1 MLIGDNMKKVLFS
14 DFDNT
19 LFVEDEEVVD
29 KNIEAINHFIL
40 DNIFVIITGRTYKSV
55 KRVLDLYSIKYTYLI
70 CKNGAEIYDK
80 DKLLLKK
87 NLKKEDI
94 ETIKEIIA
102 KYNVGY
108 SVDDFADE
116 RFIGDDVSSIFIRR
130 DYRLN
135 SDCIKEIRERT
146 TTYNY
151 LSPHWFNIVA
161 ENVNKALAVEDLK
174 RIIGEEVKIYTIG
187 DAINDK
193 EMIKNYNG
201 AKMKVHESYLD
212 DLDVPAYEYFYQYV
226 EQILKED

>member
-1 MLIGDNMKKVLFS
+1 MQKVLFS

-19 LFVEDEEVVD
+19 LYVEDYAVVK
-29 KNIEAINHFIL
+29 KNILAIDKFIR
-40 DNIFVIITGRTYKSV
+40 DSVFVIITGRAYKSI
-55 KRVLDLYSIKYTYLI
+55 KRVLDEYNIRYDYLI
-70 CKNGAEIYDK
+70 CKNGAEIYSK

-94 ETIKEIIA
+94 EVIKEIIA

-108 SVDDFADE
+108 SVDDFDDE
-116 RFIGDDVSSIFIRR
+116 RFIGDDVSSIFIKR

-135 SDCIKEIRERT
+135 SDCIREIREKT

-174 RIIGEEVKIYTIG
+174 KIIGEEVKIYTIG